1 MQGSIL
7 YKYFPIAINNPEV
20 KRMNNISVIKRSG
33 NKEPLAVEKW
43 QAQIAKVCSGIAD
56 VSQSMIEINAQPH
69 FYDGI
74 STQEIDDI
82 TLRAIVDLIDV
93 EGNPDIGNV
102 NYQYVAGKQRLSM
115 LRKDVYGSYEVPH
128 IYEIVKKNISVGLY
142 TPELLEW
149 YTEDEWNKMNDLLDH
164 EKDEEY
170 SYAAIEQLIEKYLVR
185 NRATKEIYETPQIR
199 YMVAAATVFHKE
211 EPNTARMRYIKEY
224 YNAASDGLFT
234 LATPVLAGL
243 GTPTKQFSSC
253 VLIRS
258 DDDLDSI
265 FASGEMMA
273 KYASKRAGIGLEIG
287 RLRPLG
293 SPIRGGEIMH
303 TGMIPFLKKWFGDLR
318 SCSQGGIRNA
328 SATVFYPIWHHQFDD
343 LIVLKNNQ
351 GTEETRVRHMDYGVV
366 LSSFF
371 WRRFKN
377 KEDITFFDPNQVP
390 DLYEAF
396 YNNTE
401 LFEELY
407 VKYEKR
413 KDLRKKVMNAE
424 DVFKGG
430 ILKERTDTGRIY
442 LVFIDNVQNQG
453 PFDPEY
459 HPIYQSNLCCEILLP
474 TKPFKRLDDDTGR
487 IALCTL
493 GSINWGAF
501 RNPEDMRRA
510 CRILHRSLNNILD
523 YQDFLSIQSKLS
535 NDEIRPLG
543 IGVTN
548 LAYWHA
554 KRGMYYG
561 QSDSLAEVKTW
572 MEHQAYYLTE
582 ASVELAKERGKCLGS
597 DQTRYGQGKFPWELR
612 AAGVNELADFTPEL
626 DWESLR
632 ADMIQY
638 GVRNATQMAIAPVES
653 SSVVINST
661 NGIEMPMSLISTKES
676 KAGSLVQVVPEYQK
690 LKSKYQLMWDQ
701 RDCVGYLKTSAV
713 LAAYVDQSISTNTFY
728 NPAFF
733 PDRKVPTTLIA
744 KNLMLACKWGIKTFY
759 YSLINKQGSKLEV
772 AELAKS
778 YVNGNSE
785 SSKMNYTEV
794 EIDDDCEAC
803 KL

>member
-1 MQGSIL
+1 M
-7 YKYFPIAINNPEV
+7 KIAVV
-20 KRMNNISVIKRSG
+20 KRNGDR
-33 NKEPLAVEKW
+33 EPLTLEKW
-43 QAQIAKVCSGIAD
+43 QNQVAKVCSGIAD
-56 VSQSMIEINAQPH
+56 VSPSMIEIKSQLH

-74 STQEIDDI
+74 TTKQIDEI
-82 TLRAIVDLIDV
+82 TLRAIVDLIDA
-93 EGNPDIGNV
+93 ESHTDIGHT
-102 NYQYVAGKQRLSM
+102 NYQYVAGKLRVSI
-115 LRKDVYGSYEVPH
+115 LRKDVYGSYDPPTL
-128 IYEIVKKNISVGLY
+128 YQIVKKNVEVGLY

-149 YTEDEWNKMNDLLDH
+149 YTEDDWNKMDSIIDH
-164 EKDEEY
+164 TKDETY

-185 NRATKEIYETPQIR
+185 NRATKEIYETPQVR

-211 EPNTARMRYIKEY
+211 EPNSARMRYIKEY

-287 RLRPLG
+287 RLRSLG

-366 LSSFF
+366 LSAFF

-377 KEDITFFDPNQVP
+377 KENITLFDPNEVP

-396 YNNTE
+396 YKNTK

-407 VKYEKR
+407 VKYEKQAN
-413 KDLRKKVMNAE
+413 LRKKVISAE
-424 DVFKGG
+424 EVFKGG

-442 LVFIDNVQNQG
+442 LVFIDNVMNQG

-459 HPIYQSNLCCEILLP
+459 HTIYQSNLCCEILLP
-474 TKPFKRLDDDTGR
+474 TKSFKRLDDENGR
-487 IALCTL
+487 ISLCTL

-543 IGVTN
+543 IGITN

-554 KRGMYYG
+554 KRSLKYG
-561 QSDSLAEVKTW
+561 ERDALAEVKSW
-572 MEHQAYYLTE
+572 MEHQTYYLTE
-582 ASVELAKERGKCLGS
+582 MSVELAEERGKCLGS
-597 DQTRYGQGKFPWELR
+597 DHTRYGKGQFPWELR
-612 AAGVNELADFTPEL
+612 AKGVNELADFTPEL
-626 DWESLR
+626 DWEPLR
-632 ADMIQY
+632 GRMIIS
-638 GVRNATQMAIAPVES
+638 GVRNATNGAIAPVES

-661 NGIEMPMSLISTKES
+661 NGMEMPMSLISVKES
-676 KAGSLVQVVPEYQK
+676 KAGSFTQVVPEYHK
-690 LKSKYQLMWDQ
+690 LKNKYQLMWEQ
-701 RDCVGYLKTSAV
+701 RDCDGYLKTAAV
-713 LAAYVDQSISTNTFY
+713 LAAYIDQSISTNTFY
-728 NPAFF
+728 SPKHF
-733 PDRKVPTTLIA
+733 PDRKVPSTLIA
-744 KNLMLACKWGIKTFY
+744 KNLMQAHIWGLKTFY
-759 YSLINKQGSKLEV
+759 YSLIEKQGSKMDAETPPDMPLEQIDFD
-772 AELAKS
+772 E
-778 YVNGNSE
+778 E
-785 SSKMNYTEV
+785 S
-794 EIDDDCEAC
+794 DCESC

>member
-1 MQGSIL
+1 MNKIT
-7 YKYFPIAINNPEV
+7 V
-20 KRMNNISVIKRSG
+20 TKRNGTK
-33 NKEPLAVEKW
+33 VELTIDKW
-43 QAQIAKVCSGIAD
+43 QAQIAKICSGIAD
-56 VSQSMIEINAQPH
+56 VSQSMIEIKSQPQ
-69 FYDGI
+69 FYDNI
-74 STQEIDDI
+74 TTSEIDEI
-82 TLRAIVDLIDV
+82 TLRAIVNLIDV
-93 EGNPDIGNV
+93 DANPDVGHT

-115 LRKDVYGSYEVPH
+115 LRKDVYGQYEPPH
-128 IYEIVKKNISVGLY
+128 LYTIVQKNIEVGLY

-149 YTEDEWNKMNDLLDH
+149 YTVDEWTKMNDMLDH
-164 EKDEEY
+164 SKDETY
-170 SYAAIEQLIEKYLVR
+170 SFAAIEQLIEKYLVR
-185 NRATKEIYETPQIR
+185 NRSTKDIYETPQIR
-199 YMVAAATVFHKE
+199 YIIAAATVFHRE
-211 EPNTARMRYIKEY
+211 EPNAARMKFIKEY

-287 RLRPLG
+287 RVRALG

-318 SCSQGGIRNA
+318 CCSQGGIRNA
-328 SATVFYPIWHHQFDD
+328 SATVTYPIWHYQFDD

-351 GTEETRVRHMDYGVV
+351 GTDETRVRHLDYSVV
-366 LSSFF
+366 LNAFF

-377 KEDITFFDPNQVP
+377 KENITFFDPNEVP

-396 YNNTE
+396 YTDTV
-401 LFEELY
+401 LFEKLY
-407 VKYEKR
+407 LQYEKTEGV
-413 KDLRKKVMNAE
+413 RKKTMSAE
-424 DVFKGG
+424 EVFKGG
-430 ILKERTDTGRIY
+430 LLKERTDTGRIY
-442 LVFIDNVQNQG
+442 LVFIDNVIKQG
-453 PFDPEY
+453 PFDPK
-459 HPIYQSNLCCEILLP
+459 HHTIYQSNLCQEILLP
-474 TKPFKRLDDDTGR
+474 TVSFKRLDDPDGR
-487 IALCTL
+487 ISLCTL

-554 KRGMYYG
+554 KRNFKYG
-561 QSDSLAEVKTW
+561 ESDALAEVKSW
-572 MEHQAYYLTE
+572 MEHQTFFLTE
-582 ASVELAKERGKCLGS
+582 MSVELAKERGACRDSAK
-597 DQTRYGQGKFPWELR
+597 TRYGQGIFPWELR
-612 AAGVNELADFTPEL
+612 ADGVNELTDFTPEL
-626 DWESLR
+626 PWEPLR
-632 ADMIQY
+632 ADMIEY
-638 GVRNATQMAIAPVES
+638 GVRNATVGAIAPVES

-661 NGIEMPMSLISTKES
+661 NGIAMPMHLIQTKES
-676 KAGSLVQVVPEYQK
+676 KSGSLTQVVPEYHK
-690 LKSKYQLMWDQ
+690 LKNKYQLMWDQ
-701 RDCVGYLKTSAV
+701 TDCVGYLKTAAV
-713 LAAYVDQSISTNTFY
+713 LAAYIDQSISTDTFY
-728 NPAFF
+728 SPKHF

-744 KNLMLACKWGIKTFY
+744 KNLMLGLKWGIKTFY
-759 YSLINKQGSKLEV
+759 YSLIDKTGSKEEAEV
-772 AELAKS
+772 DLPSAIIE
-778 YVNGNSE
+778 
-785 SSKMNYTEV
+785 
-794 EIDDDCEAC
+794 DDEEDCSAC